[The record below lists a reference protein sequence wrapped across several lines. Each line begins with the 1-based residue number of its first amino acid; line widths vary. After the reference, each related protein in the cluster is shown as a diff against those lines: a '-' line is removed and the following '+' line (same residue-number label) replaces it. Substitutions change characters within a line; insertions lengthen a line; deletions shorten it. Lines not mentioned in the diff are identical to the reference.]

1 MAKKAIVN
9 RNIRRQETIKKFLKI
24 RKSLLEIISNN
35 EISYEE
41 KLETRNKL
49 QKLPRDSSVTRL
61 RNRCELTGRSR
72 GYYRKFGLGRSKLR
86 EMAMSGRIPGI
97 TKASW

>member
-41 KLETRNKL
+41 RLETRNKL